1 MVAKAP
7 IFTIIDFKKLCIVE
21 YDALEVSIGGVLS
34 QEGKP
39 VACGLYQQEIRWS

>member
-7 IFTIIDFKKLCIVE
+7 IFTILDFKKLCIVE
-21 YDALEVSIGGVLS
+21 YDASEVAIGGVLS

-39 VACGLYQQEIRWS
+39 VPCGLY